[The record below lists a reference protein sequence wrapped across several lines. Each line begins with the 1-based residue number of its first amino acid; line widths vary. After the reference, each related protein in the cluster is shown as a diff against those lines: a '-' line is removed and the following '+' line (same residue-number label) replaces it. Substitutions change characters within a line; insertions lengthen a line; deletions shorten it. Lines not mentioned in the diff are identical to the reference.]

1 MSGPAP
7 RVLSGLVVPG
17 DGRGRLLGFPTANL
31 ALSERS
37 LPDDGIYA
45 AWALLPGDDRRWE
58 ATASIGVN
66 PTFCGDRAR
75 RLEVH
80 LHDIDRD
87 LYGQLLSVELVALLR
102 PTLRFDGVAEL
113 VARTAADV
121 AASRRLLAAERRT
134 FARR

>member
-1 MSGPAP
+1 MSGRTL
-7 RVLSGLVVPG
+7 RVLSGLVVAG

-31 ALSERS
+31 ALSVRV
-37 LPDDGIYA
+37 LPADGIYA
-45 AWALLPGDDRRWE
+45 AWVRLPGDDRQWE
-58 ATASIGVN
+58 ATASVGVN

-87 LYGQLLSVELVALLR
+87 LYGMRLSVELVALLR
-102 PTLRFDGVAEL
+102 PTVRFDAVEEL

-121 AASRRLLAAERRT
+121 AASRWLLRG
-134 FARR
+134 

>member
-1 MSGPAP
+1 MTGPALP
-7 RVLSGLVVPG
+7 VLSGLVVPG

-31 ALSERS
+31 ALPERL

-45 AWALLPGDDRRWE
+45 AWVRLSGDDRRWE
-58 ATASIGVN
+58 ATASVGVN

-80 LHDIDRD
+80 LHDVDRD
-87 LYGQLLSVELVALLR
+87 LYGQRLSVELVALLR
-102 PTLRFDGVAEL
+102 PTLRFDAVEEL

-121 AASRRLLAAERRT
+121 AASRQLLAG
-134 FARR
+134 

>member
-1 MSGPAP
+1 M
-7 RVLSGLVVPG
+7 LTGLVVPG
-17 DGRGRLLGFPTANL
+17 DGRGRVLGFPTANL
-31 ALSERS
+31 ALPERL

-45 AWALLPGDDRRWE
+45 AWARVPDDDRRWE
-58 ATASIGVN
+58 ATASVGAN

-80 LHDIDRD
+80 LHDVDRD
-87 LYGQLLSVELVALLR
+87 LYGQRLSVELVALLR
-102 PTLRFDGVAEL
+102 PTLRFDAVAEL

-121 AASRRLLAAERRT
+121 AASRQVLAAARRR